1 MSVSYDR
8 DIFKESEG
16 KQMSAKKNI
25 FMIIAFGL
33 VACILYGIGAGLR
46 CDIGILVSP
55 LAEHCGINYDD
66 VSMCVAVMQLLF
78 GASQPFFGIIASR
91 KSNRFVLMMGIAFMG
106 MSMVGMILS
115 NSYAGLLFSLG
126 ILFGLGA
133 GAISFGLVLASAIH
147 FVGQEN
153 AMIISGML
161 NAAAGMIGFILSPFL
176 QAVLTANGLIVT
188 LGVMFVIVVLLIPV
202 LVFVTSRDS
211 AEETMESDESRS
223 ESGGTVYSLLR
234 KAFGNRTFRLL
245 FAGFSTCGFHM
256 IIIESHLFS
265 QFVLFGIDETRASWA
280 FSAYGIATIIG
291 ALLSGFLSTRLRKG
305 RLLSFYY
312 GFRAVWVLAYVWFM
326 PKNMVTAVLFSIGLG
341 MTGDA
346 TVSPTSGLVSEN
358 FSVSKVA
365 TLIGILFFT
374 HQIGAFFSAW
384 LGGVLRQALGGYTA
398 IWMLDVVLCVFAC
411 IMSLRIKSGNKGRE

>member
-1 MSVSYDR
+1 
-8 DIFKESEG
+8 
-16 KQMSAKKNI
+16 
-25 FMIIAFGL
+25 
-33 VACILYGIGAGLR
+33 
-46 CDIGILVSP
+46 
-55 LAEHCGINYDD
+55 
-66 VSMCVAVMQLLF
+66 MCVAIMQIVF
-78 GASQPFFGIIASR
+78 GAAQPVFGIIASK
-91 KSNRFVLMMGIAFMG
+91 KSNRFVLITGIAFMG

-133 GAISFGLVLASAIH
+133 GALAFGLVLASAIH
-147 FVGQEN
+147 FVGSEN

-161 NAAAGMIGFILSPFL
+161 NAAAGMVGFMLSPML
-176 QAVLTANGLIVT
+176 QAILTARGLVVT
-188 LGVMFVIVVLLIPV
+188 LGVMIGIAFLLLPVIIV
-202 LVFVTSRDS
+202 VTSRDS
-211 AEETMESDESRS
+211 VETTVESVENRS
-223 ESGGTVYSLLR
+223 ESEETVFSLIGE
-234 KAFGNRTFRLL
+234 AFGNRTFRLL
-245 FAGFSTCGFHM
+245 FAGFTTCGFHM
-256 IIIESHLFS
+256 VIIESHLFS
-265 QFVLFGIDETRASWA
+265 QFVLFGIDETSASWA
-280 FSAYGIATIIG
+280 FSVYGIATIIG

-312 GFRAVWVLAYVWFM
+312 GFRAVWVLAYVWLM

-398 IWMLDVVLCVFAC
+398 IWMIDVVLCVFAC
-411 IMSLRIKSGNKGRE
+411 IMSLRINAAKMPFD

>member
-1 MSVSYDR
+1 MKR
-8 DIFKESEG
+8 KN
-16 KQMSAKKNI
+16 NI
-25 FMIIAFGL
+25 FMVIAFGL
-33 VACILYGIGAGLR
+33 VACILYGVGAGLR
-46 CDIGILVSP
+46 SDIGILVSP

-66 VSMCVAVMQLLF
+66 VSMCVAIMQIVF
-78 GASQPFFGIIASR
+78 GAAQPVFGIIASK
-91 KSNRFVLMMGIAFMG
+91 KSNCFVLMTGVAFLG

-115 NSYAGLLFSLG
+115 NSYAGLLVSLG

-133 GAISFGLVLASAIH
+133 GALAFGLVLASAIH

-161 NAAAGMIGFILSPFL
+161 NAAAGMVGFILSPML
-176 QAVLTANGLIVT
+176 QAILTASGLVVT
-188 LGVMFVIVVLLIPV
+188 LGVMIGIAVLLLPV
-202 LVFVTSRDS
+202 IIVVTSRDS
-211 AEETMESDESRS
+211 VETTVESDDRERES
-223 ESGGTVYSLLR
+223 EGTVFSLLR
-234 KAFGNRTFRLL
+234 EAFGNRTFRLL
-245 FAGFSTCGFHM
+245 FAGFTTCGFHM
-256 IIIESHLFS
+256 VIIESHLFS
-265 QFVLFGIDETRASWA
+265 QFVLFGIDETSASWA
-280 FSAYGIATIIG
+280 FSVYGIATIVG
-291 ALLSGFLSTRLRKG
+291 ALLSGFLSTRLSKG

-312 GFRAVWVLAYVWFM
+312 GFRAVWVLAYVWLM

-365 TLIGILFFT
+365 TLIGILFLT

-398 IWMLDVVLCVFAC
+398 VWMMDVALCVFAC
-411 IMSLRIKSGNKGRE
+411 IMSLRIRD

>member
-1 MSVSYDR
+1 M
-8 DIFKESEG
+8 
-16 KQMSAKKNI
+16 KKNNSI
-25 FMIIAFGL
+25 FMVIAFGL
-33 VACILYGIGAGLR
+33 VACILYGVGAGLR
-46 CDIGILVSP
+46 SDIGILVSP

-66 VSMCVAVMQLLF
+66 VSMCVAIMQIVF
-78 GASQPFFGIIASR
+78 GAAQPVFGIIASK
-91 KSNRFVLMMGIAFMG
+91 KSNRFVLMTGVAFMG

-133 GAISFGLVLASAIH
+133 GALAFGLVLASAIH

-161 NAAAGMIGFILSPFL
+161 NAAAGMVGFMLSPLL
-176 QAVLTANGLIVT
+176 QAILTARGLVVT
-188 LGVMFVIVVLLIPV
+188 LGVMIGIAFLLLPVIIV
-202 LVFVTSRDS
+202 VTSRDS
-211 AEETMESDESRS
+211 VETTVESVENRS
-223 ESGGTVYSLLR
+223 ESEETVFSLIGE
-234 KAFGNRTFRLL
+234 AFGNRTFRLL
-245 FAGFSTCGFHM
+245 FAGFTTCGFHM
-256 IIIESHLFS
+256 VIIESHLFS
-265 QFVLFGIDETRASWA
+265 QFVLFGIDETSASWA
-280 FSAYGIATIIG
+280 FSVYGIATIIG

-312 GFRAVWVLAYVWFM
+312 GFRAVWVLAYVWLM

-384 LGGVLRQALGGYTA
+384 LGGVIRQAMGGYTA
-398 IWMLDVVLCVFAC
+398 IWMIDVALCVFAC
-411 IMSLRIKSGNKGRE
+411 IMSLRINAAKMPFD

>member
-1 MSVSYDR
+1 
-8 DIFKESEG
+8 
-16 KQMSAKKNI
+16 
-25 FMIIAFGL
+25 
-33 VACILYGIGAGLR
+33 
-46 CDIGILVSP
+46 
-55 LAEHCGINYDD
+55 
-66 VSMCVAVMQLLF
+66 MCVAIMQIVF
-78 GASQPFFGIIASR
+78 GAAQPVFGIIASK
-91 KSNRFVLMMGIAFMG
+91 KSNRFVLITGVAFMG

-133 GAISFGLVLASAIH
+133 GALAFGLVLASAIH

-161 NAAAGMIGFILSPFL
+161 NAAAGMVGFILSPLL
-176 QAVLTANGLIVT
+176 QAILTASGLVVTLIVMIGIAAF
-188 LGVMFVIVVLLIPV
+188 LLPVIIV
-202 LVFVTSRDS
+202 VTSRDS
-211 AEETMESDESRS
+211 VEPIEESGESRS
-223 ESGGTVYSLLR
+223 ESEGTVFSLIR
-234 KAFGNRTFRLL
+234 EAFGNRTFRLL
-245 FAGFSTCGFHM
+245 FAGFTTCGFHM
-256 IIIESHLFS
+256 VIIESHLFS
-265 QFVLFGIDETRASWA
+265 QFVLFGIDETSASWA
-280 FSAYGIATIIG
+280 FSVYGIATIIG

-312 GFRAVWVLAYVWFM
+312 GFRAVWVLVYVWLM

-358 FSVSKVA
+358 FSVRKVA

-384 LGGVLRQALGGYTA
+384 LGGVIRQTTGGYTA
-398 IWMLDVVLCVFAC
+398 IWMIDVILCIFASV
-411 IMSLRIKSGNKGRE
+411 MSRRIKNNVM

>member
-1 MSVSYDR
+1 
-8 DIFKESEG
+8 
-16 KQMSAKKNI
+16 
-25 FMIIAFGL
+25 
-33 VACILYGIGAGLR
+33 
-46 CDIGILVSP
+46 
-55 LAEHCGINYDD
+55 
-66 VSMCVAVMQLLF
+66 MCVAIMQIVF
-78 GASQPFFGIIASR
+78 GAAQPVFGIIASK
-91 KSNRFVLMMGIAFMG
+91 KSNRFVLMTGVAFMG

-133 GAISFGLVLASAIH
+133 GALAFGLVLASAIH

-161 NAAAGMIGFILSPFL
+161 NAAAGMVGFMLSPML
-176 QAVLTANGLIVT
+176 QAILTASGLVVT
-188 LGVMFVIVVLLIPV
+188 LGVMIGIAVLLLPV
-202 LVFVTSRDS
+202 IIVVTSRDS
-211 AEETMESDESRS
+211 VESVENRSGCEET
-223 ESGGTVYSLLR
+223 VFSLIGE
-234 KAFGNRTFRLL
+234 AFGNRTFRLL
-245 FAGFSTCGFHM
+245 FAGFTTCGFHM
-256 IIIESHLFS
+256 VIIESHLFS
-265 QFVLFGIDETRASWA
+265 QFVLFGIDETSASWA
-280 FSAYGIATIIG
+280 FSVYGIATIIG

-312 GFRAVWVLAYVWFM
+312 GFRAVWVLAYVWLM

-358 FSVSKVA
+358 FSISKVA

-384 LGGVLRQALGGYTA
+384 LGGVIRQAMGGYTA
-398 IWMLDVVLCVFAC
+398 IWMVDVVLCVFAAV
-411 IMSLRIKSGNKGRE
+411 MSLRIKD